1 MKLSIIVLL
10 GVLVVCGIIISLGF
24 ITNQENI
31 VISEI
36 SNQYETLEKYKIEL
50 EKINQSNQEVLED
63 LQNQLKNSDNVHLDQ
78 LNEEIET
85 INQVISDNKAELEQV
100 IQKLSQVDSK
110 P

>member
-1 MKLSIIVLL
+1 MKLSILVLL
-10 GVLVVCGIIISLGF
+10 GVLVVGGIIISLGF

>member
-10 GVLVVCGIIISLGF
+10 GVLVVGGIIISLGF

-78 LNEEIET
+78 LNEEIEI

>member
-1 MKLSIIVLL
+1 LKLSIIVLL
-10 GVLVVCGIIISLGF
+10 GVLVVGGIIISLGF

-78 LNEEIET
+78 LNEEIEI

-100 IQKLSQVDSK
+100 IQKLSQVDSR